1 MKTSVPRRRDGAQPL
16 PVAKVSSPSDQ
27 PQPVTGT
34 VEPEERRAR
43 IALLAYLRA
52 EERGFVP
59 GYELADWLKAEC
71 QVDGALRAGRRSS
84 SAG

>member
-1 MKTSVPRRRDGAQPL
+1 MKTNVPRRRDDAEPA
-16 PVAKVSSPSDQ
+16 PVGEVSSASDQ

-59 GYELADWLKAEC
+59 GYELADWLEAEC
-71 QVDGALRAGRRSS
+71 QVDGTLRAGRRSS